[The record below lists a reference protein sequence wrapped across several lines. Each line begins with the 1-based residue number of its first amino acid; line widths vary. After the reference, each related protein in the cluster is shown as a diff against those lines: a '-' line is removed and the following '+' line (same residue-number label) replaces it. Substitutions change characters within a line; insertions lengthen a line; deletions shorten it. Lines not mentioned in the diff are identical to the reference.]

1 MPSIKIS
8 KFVLNVLVQT
18 SVKST
23 MSMLNFHQRKLIKCV
38 RATLQMQWQSQ
49 SHTNL
54 EDAMIRTT
62 MLDRI
67 KAFKTWTMDIW
78 ETIDRTLTISIE
90 AANHKI
96 LEIRMVMRS
105 KLFLLILV
113 MAIQMEVDAIDLNI
127 YYFITFINFSM
138 LNIQLLI

>member
-1 MPSIKIS
+1 
-8 KFVLNVLVQT
+8 
-18 SVKST
+18 
-23 MSMLNFHQRKLIKCV
+23 
-38 RATLQMQWQSQ
+38 
-49 SHTNL
+49 
-54 EDAMIRTT
+54 
-62 MLDRI
+62 
-67 KAFKTWTMDIW
+67 MDIW

>member
-1 MPSIKIS
+1 
-8 KFVLNVLVQT
+8 
-18 SVKST
+18 
-23 MSMLNFHQRKLIKCV
+23 
-38 RATLQMQWQSQ
+38 
-49 SHTNL
+49 
-54 EDAMIRTT
+54 
-62 MLDRI
+62 
-67 KAFKTWTMDIW
+67 MDIW
-78 ETIDRTLTISIE
+78 ETIDRMLRISIE